1 MSVLSVLSV
10 MPLTLTNCYDR
21 ASRAAVALIK
31 LLIRVVFPT
40 ASLTSTLF
48 IHAIVA
54 IGMRFAFSLS
64 DLLVHSFLLNCNR
77 IRGLPY
83 MSALT
88 AVASVCCNWDPPF
101 HVIPVICHLGED

>member
-1 MSVLSVLSV
+1 MSVLSV

-21 ASRAAVALIK
+21 ASRAIK
-31 LLIRVVFPT
+31 LLTRAVFPT
-40 ASLTSTLF
+40 AGLTSTLF

-64 DLLVHSFLLNCNR
+64 ELLIHSFLLNYSR
-77 IRGLPY
+77 IRVLPY

-88 AVASVCCNWDPPF
+88 TVASVCCNWDPPF

>member
-1 MSVLSVLSV
+1 

-40 ASLTSTLF
+40 AGLTSTLF

-54 IGMRFAFSLS
+54 IGIRFAFSLS

-88 AVASVCCNWDPPF
+88 AVTSVCCNWDPPF